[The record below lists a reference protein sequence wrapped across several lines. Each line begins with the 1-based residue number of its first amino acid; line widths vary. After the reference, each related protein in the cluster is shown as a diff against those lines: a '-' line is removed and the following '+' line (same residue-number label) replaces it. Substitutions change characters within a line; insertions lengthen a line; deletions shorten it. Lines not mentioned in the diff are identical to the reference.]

1 MTFPRVRAAG
11 FAKIKIAPAFPPA
24 RSPSRFV
31 RSISKARSGF
41 SFLGVRGLFAL
52 CFELSELLRGKNSF
66 RLFEERSPT
75 LLCAACLH
83 AFGLPRFDFCL
94 LIGCEIQCG
103 QINACRFIRVRHA
116 FDATR
121 PVSRERAGCN
131 EHRGRN
137 QSCSGKF
144 DHDEW

>member
-1 MTFPRVRAAG
+1 MTFPHVRAAG

-31 RSISKARSGF
+31 RSISKVRSGF
-41 SFLGVRGLFAL
+41 SFLGVHGLFAL

-66 RLFEERSPT
+66 RLFEKRSPT

-94 LIGCEIQCG
+94 LVRREIQCC
-103 QINACRFIRVRHA
+103 QINACRFVRIRHA
-116 FDATR
+116 FDATCL
-121 PVSRERAGCN
+121 VSRERAGCD
-131 EHRGRN
+131 EHRRRN
-137 QSCSGKF
+137 
-144 DHDEW
+144 